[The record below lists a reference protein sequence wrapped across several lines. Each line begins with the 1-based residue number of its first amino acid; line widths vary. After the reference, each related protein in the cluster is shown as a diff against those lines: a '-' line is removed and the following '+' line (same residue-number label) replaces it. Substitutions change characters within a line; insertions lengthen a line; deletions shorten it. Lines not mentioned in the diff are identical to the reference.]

1 MGMPEKNVVL
11 FDDGCGFCRR
21 IVDFAQPKIRST
33 IALDFVPLL
42 SEEAKEIL
50 ENLPLQSQQVDSL
63 IFFNGRKGYI
73 YSSAALK
80 CLAKMKLPFAV
91 WTPLVWIIPRPIR
104 DFLYRRVAKSRHRF
118 FRQDLECQV
127 EQTEQEMQQ
136 I

>member
-1 MGMPEKNVVL
+1 MPGKNVVL
-11 FDDGCGFCRR
+11 YDGGCGFCRR

-33 IALDFVPLL
+33 TELYFVPLL
-42 SEEAKEIL
+42 SEEGKEIL
-50 ENLPLQSQQVDSL
+50 ENLPSQSQQVDSL
-63 IFFNGRKGYI
+63 IFFDGRRGYI

-80 CLAKMKLPFAV
+80 CLAKMKWHFAL
-91 WTPLVWIIPRPIR
+91 WTPLFWIIPGPIR
-104 DFLYRRVAKSRHRF
+104 DFLYRQVAKSRHRF

>member
-1 MGMPEKNVVL
+1 MPEKNVVL

-21 IVDFAQPKIRST
+21 IVDFVQPKIRST

-42 SEEAKEIL
+42 SEEGKEIL

-63 IFFNGRKGYI
+63 IFFDGRREYI

-80 CLAKMKLPFAV
+80 CLTKMKWAFAV
-91 WTPLVWIIPRPIR
+91 WTPLFWIIPRPIR

-118 FRQDLECQV
+118 FDRNMNV
-127 EQTEQEMQQ
+127 K
-136 I
+136 

>member
-42 SEEAKEIL
+42 SEEGKEIL

-63 IFFNGRKGYI
+63 IFFDGRREYI

-80 CLAKMKLPFAV
+80 CLTKMKWPFAV
-91 WTPLVWIIPRPIR
+91 WTPLFWIIPRPIR

-118 FRQDLECQV
+118 FRHDLECQV

>member
-33 IALDFVPLL
+33 IAIDFVPLL
-42 SEEAKEIL
+42 SEEGREIL

-63 IFFNGRKGYI
+63 IFFDGRREYI

-80 CLAKMKLPFAV
+80 CLTKMKWPFAV
-91 WTPLVWIIPRPIR
+91 WTPLFWIIPRPIR

-118 FRQDLECQV
+118 FDRNLNV
-127 EQTEQEMQQ
+127 K
-136 I
+136 